1 MISSLF
7 EDMIEPMDTYI
18 KDQIVKKLFGKQ
30 NNANELWVCFLRKS
44 LGIYTEGLFS
54 KKNESVFFGEDRDK
68 CLVLIRWSSQRNGW
82 LAWGLGKSKN
92 CLEQGIVVIL

>member
-1 MISSLF
+1 
-7 EDMIEPMDTYI
+7 MIEPMDTYI
-18 KDQIVKKLFGKQ
+18 KDQIVKKLLGKQ
-30 NNANELWVCFLRKS
+30 SNAIELRACFLRRS

-54 KKNESVFFGEDRDK
+54 KKNERIFFGEDGDK
-68 CLVLIRWSSQRNGW
+68 CFVLILWSSQRNGW